1 MSLQFFDRQYRVRI
15 GPAGS
20 AGKEIGK
27 PSEATGR
34 AIRCQFSCEAGD
46 SSSANT
52 GKIILWNL
60 SDETLRLLEQ
70 EDCLIELRAGYGS
83 DLPLIMGG
91 NLTYCTTTRSGAD
104 QQTEIEFEDGFVA
117 MRDAVLSVGYSG
129 QVNGQKIVADAAA
142 EMGCEVKYSAKAV
155 LRDFVNFAFVGGAKT
170 LIDRICS
177 ISKMRWSLQ
186 NGIIQICAPNEP
198 LTTAVY
204 LLSPSSGLVGSPKP
218 IYESSATSDPTGGNT
233 TKSRAKKGVEVQ
245 YLLNGHIQVDDL
257 VKVESERFSG
267 QYRVGQIV
275 FSGDSEGSEW
285 ICTAQLLEVS

>member
-1 MSLQFFDRQYRVRI
+1 MQFFDRQYRVRI

-20 AGKEIGK
+20 AGKEIGR
-27 PSEATGR
+27 PNETTGR
-34 AIRCQFSCEAGD
+34 TIRCQFTCEAGD

-70 EDCLIELRAGYGS
+70 EDCLVELCAGYGS
-83 DLPLIMGG
+83 DIPLIMAGT
-91 NLTYCTTTRSGAD
+91 LTYCTTTRSGAD

-117 MRDAVLSVGYSG
+117 MRDATLSLGYSG
-129 QVNGQKIVADAAA
+129 QIEGKKIVSDAAA
-142 EMGCEVKYSAKAV
+142 AMGCEVKYSPKAA
-155 LRDFVNFAFVGGAKT
+155 LRDFTNFAFVGSAKN
-170 LIDRICS
+170 LIDQICS

-186 NGIIQICAPNEP
+186 NGIIQICAPNES

-204 LLSPSSGLVGSPKP
+204 LLSPSTGLVGSPKP
-218 IYESSATSDPTGGNT
+218 IYESSATSDPTGDNA
-233 TKSRAKKGVEVQ
+233 TKSRAKKGVEIQ

-257 VKVESERFSG
+257 VRVESKRFSG
-267 QYRVGQIV
+267 QYRVSQIV